1 MTGDKEPVNSEESAD
16 AAAAKQQDE
25 SADTTAETGS
35 DLAKELA
42 ERTADLQR
50 VTAEYH
56 NYRKRVDRDKA
67 LAADQ
72 VTASVLGG
80 LLPILDDIDRAD
92 EHGDLTGPFRSVADS
107 LKAALGKHG
116 LEVFGEKGDPFD
128 PSFHEAVAH
137 MHSSDVTEPSCIDV
151 MRRGYRMGERL
162 LRPAMVA
169 VAEPEESE
177 TEEPDMSSTP
187 VEEVIDEAATGD
199 DNLDADVPSDEE
211 ALKAEAVED
220 AVAEASTS
228 DAEAGARTEEF
239 VEEQPV
245 SETEAKKQDKN
256 E

>member
-16 AAAAKQQDE
+16 TEKDE
-25 SADTTAETGS
+25 STEATAETGS
-35 DLAKELA
+35 DLAKNLA

-72 VTASVLGG
+72 VTASVLSG

-107 LKAALGKHG
+107 LKAALSKHG
-116 LEVFGEKGDPFD
+116 LEVFGDKGDPFD

-169 VAEPEESE
+169 VAEPEDSSV
-177 TEEPDMSSTP
+177 DDADVSSTP
-187 VEEVIDEAATGD
+187 VEEVVDEVAASNE
-199 DNLDADVPSDEE
+199 NLDADVPSDEE

-220 AVAEASTS
+220 AVADASTT
-228 DAEAGARTEEF
+228 DAEAGSQTEEF

-245 SETEAKKQDKN
+245 SDAEAKKQDKN
-256 E
+256 P